1 VISSESRLGTIDAR
15 IRPFEGREGEVV
27 RHASIAVRGGAAE
40 HRSAHQPR
48 GQGRAAAHNTLRPG
62 IQERKRRDTY
72 LFDNGL
78 RECLAHGDAVSK
90 CNSAAGAA
98 TSGGGGV
105 VLSGELGRGRAGSRA
120 TRDENFSAAVLTELA
135 P

>member
-1 VISSESRLGTIDAR
+1 MRASRFEEGQASTAAR
-15 IRPFEGREGEVV
+15 TAPTEEGRGEQQ
-27 RHASIAVRGGAAE
+27 S
-40 HRSAHQPR
+40 STT
-48 GQGRAAAHNTLRPG
+48 NTTWRPKE
-62 IQERKRRDTY
+62 QRDANTY

-105 VLSGELGRGRAGSRA
+105 VLSGELGRRRAGSRA
-120 TRDENFSAAVLTELA
+120 TRDENFSAAVLTD
-135 P
+135 